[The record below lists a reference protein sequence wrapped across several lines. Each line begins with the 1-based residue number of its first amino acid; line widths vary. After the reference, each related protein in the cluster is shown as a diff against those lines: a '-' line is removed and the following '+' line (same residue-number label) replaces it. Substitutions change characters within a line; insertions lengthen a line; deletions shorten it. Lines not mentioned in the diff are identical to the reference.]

1 MVMDPDRMRALSK
14 RLSRRDFLKV
24 GGAAAGMT
32 ILAACSSGGGGGGQ
46 SSSGGGGGEVT
57 LNALFMQQAA
67 YSNEDVQGMTDLFT
81 QANPN
86 IKVNPTFVAYEALHD
101 KIVTAAPAGTYD
113 VVLIDVIWPPEFAT
127 KNEVVDVT
135 SRFPDSWKT
144 DIFPGALETA
154 LYQGKYYGVPWI
166 LDTKYFFYNTEMLK
180 AAGFNT
186 APGTWDDVFTIAKA
200 MKSQGIA
207 EHPLIW
213 SWAQAEAVICDY
225 AQLLGAYGGTFL
237 DDSGQP
243 AFNSGGGLTA
253 LETMVKTID
262 DGTTNPAS
270 TESIETDVVKI
281 VSQGQAAMALNWTF
295 MYSLANDP
303 SQSQVAGKIAVAPTP
318 SGPGGAPGC
327 NGSMALSITTG
338 SQHQEEAWKYIA
350 FITSQDVQ
358 DQYAKLSLPIWTAS
372 YDEQAVIDALPAV
385 VPVAKIQLNDM
396 ILRPQVPSYN
406 EASAALQL
414 EIQNALTGAKSP
426 QQALDDAAKVWTGLL

>member
-1 MVMDPDRMRALSK
+1 MDAERLIQLSE

-24 GGAAAGMT
+24 GASAAGMVA
-32 ILAACSSGGGGGGQ
+32 LAACTKNGGGGEGGGGGG
-46 SSSGGGGGEVT
+46 GGTTT

-67 YSNEDVQGMTDLFT
+67 YSNEDVQGMTDLFVK
-81 QANPN
+81 ANPD
-86 IKVNPTFVAYEALHD
+86 IAVNPTFVAYEALHD

-135 SRFPDSWKT
+135 DRFPSSWT
-144 DIFPGALETA
+144 NDIFPGALDTA

-166 LDTKYFFYNTEMLK
+166 LDTKYFFYNTDMLD
-180 AAGFNT
+180 AAGVT
-186 APGTWDDVFTIAKA
+186 SAPSSWDDVFAAAKA
-200 MKSQGIA
+200 LKSKGVV
-207 EHPLIW
+207 EFPLIW

-225 AQLLGAYGGTFL
+225 AQLLGAYGGQFL

-253 LETMVKTID
+253 LEAMVGSLD

-270 TESIETDVVKI
+270 TESLETDVVKI
-281 VSQGQAAMALNWTF
+281 ISQGQAAMALNWTF
-295 MYSLANDP
+295 MFSLANDP
-303 SQSQVAGKIAVAPTP
+303 SQSQVAGKVAVAQTP

-327 NGSMALSITTG
+327 NGSMALCITTG
-338 SQHQEEAWKYIA
+338 SQHQEEAWKYIE
-350 FITSQDVQ
+350 FITSQNVQ
-358 DQYAKLSLPIWTAS
+358 DQYAKLSLPIWKSS
-372 YDEQAVIDALPAV
+372 YDEQQVVDTLPEV
-385 VPVAKIQLNDM
+385 VAVAKTQLNDM
-396 ILRPQVPSYN
+396 ILRPQVPAYN

-426 QQALDDAAKVWTGLL
+426 QQALDDAAETWSGLL

>member
-1 MVMDPDRMRALSK
+1 MDAERMGALSK
-14 RLSRRDFLKV
+14 RLSRRELFKV
-24 GGAAAGMT
+24 GGAAAGMA
-32 ILAACSSGGGGGGQ
+32 ILVACTSGGGGGGE
-46 SSSGGGGGEVT
+46 SNSGGGEVT

-81 QANPN
+81 KANPN

-135 SRFPDSWKT
+135 DRFPDSWNSE
-144 DIFPGALETA
+144 IFPGALDTA

-166 LDTKYFFYNTEMLK
+166 LDTKYFFYNTDMLK
-180 AAGFNT
+180 AAGVNA
-186 APGTWDDVFTIAKA
+186 APGTWDDVFAAAKA
-200 MKSQGIA
+200 MKAKGVA

-225 AQLLGAYGGTFL
+225 AQLLGAYGGQFL
-237 DDSGQP
+237 DDAGQP

-253 LETMVKTID
+253 LEAMVKSLD

-270 TESIETDVVKI
+270 TESLETDVVKI
-281 VSQGQAAMALNWTF
+281 VSAGQAAMALNWTF
-295 MYSLANDP
+295 MFSLANDP
-303 SQSQVAGKIAVAPTP
+303 TQSQVAGKIAVAPTP
-318 SGPGGAPGC
+318 SGPAGAPGC
-327 NGSMALSITTG
+327 NGSMALCITTG
-338 SQHQEEAWKYIA
+338 SQHPEEAWKYIS

-358 DQYAKLSLPIWTAS
+358 DQYAKLSLPIWKAS
-372 YDEQAVIDALPAV
+372 YDEQSVIDTLPEV

-426 QQALDDAAKVWTGLL
+426 QQALDDAAATWSGLL